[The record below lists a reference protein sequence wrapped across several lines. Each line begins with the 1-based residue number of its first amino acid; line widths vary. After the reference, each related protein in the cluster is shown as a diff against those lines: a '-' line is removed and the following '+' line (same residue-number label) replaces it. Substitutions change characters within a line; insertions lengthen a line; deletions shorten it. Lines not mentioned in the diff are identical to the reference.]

1 MTVLGFAVSLV
12 LATLGRALLAWR
24 AAASKGFGLGVVN
37 TPLIFGV
44 PFASRVIWL
53 VGQAL
58 FWAGLYLAY
67 RVFAAP
73 WYWVV
78 GIGVL
83 SYGLGRL
90 IVSPIVGPEL
100 DLARRERQKL
110 ADKDGLM
117 AAMEMHHEQGSIT
130 KEQLEEFRKF
140 REGQGSGTTPTP

>member
-1 MTVLGFAVSLV
+1 MTILGFAVSLV

-44 PFASRVIWL
+44 PFASSVIWL

-83 SYGLGRL
+83 GYGLGRL
-90 IVSPIVGPEL
+90 IVLPIVGPEL
-100 DLARRERQKL
+100 ELARREHQKL
-110 ADKDGLM
+110 AGKDGLI
-117 AAMEMHHEQGSIT
+117 AAMEMHYEQGSIT

-140 REGQGSGTTPTP
+140 REAQKPGPTPDS